1 MRNAKL
7 VVAAYAGL
15 LTLSGFAGLSYE
27 VVWLRSL
34 SNTLGSSMLATS
46 TILAT
51 FMAGM
56 AAGSLVVGRRADRL
70 ARPLVGYAILELCL
84 AACALAV
91 PRMLGL
97 VAGIDAVAGAAHLP
111 AMLAKAIAAAAV
123 LLVPTFVMG
132 GTLPIVAADMGRRF
146 RQPGAVFTACY
157 AVHVLGAASGA
168 LVASFVLISRFGLSM
183 TSTLGAAVNVAV
195 ALGAFL
201 LSRLPHGEP
210 VADAVHGSRRNA
222 SAKSSLRAWPW
233 VATALLSGFIILGC
247 EVVFVRILVLSLMA
261 KVHSFAIMLAVFLVA
276 LSIGSF
282 LSSRLPRS
290 WIRHPLTLAIVLLLG
305 ALGLLLS
312 REVPLHWPLP
322 FLMSA
327 QQWGSIGGDELSAA
341 GIPTGLLG
349 AVVNMQADIQ
359 TAEYLKIA
367 LLISTLA
374 LFPFVIP
381 LGMVLPLVL
390 RRVAFESEARGDW
403 TGRILFWNTVGSVLG
418 PLVAPYLLVPRLS
431 LEGTL
436 WGMSLVVAAFGAAWG
451 VAAIRRGGRS
461 SRWLWL
467 PLAAGFVGWFAT
479 TDSRLDGTPELDCTR
494 EGAARLFGDG
504 RPPRVLH
511 HEEGASCTVS
521 VVETLLGKRIL
532 RLDGFE
538 AAATMDAKMLDYL
551 YMRLMAHLPALLF
564 GDAPIEKSLVIC
576 CGTGGTAGAMTVHT
590 QERVDLVDLH
600 PEVLACLPWFDEWN
614 HGVARNPRC
623 RSMAADG
630 RAHLRTLED
639 EYDIITLE
647 PMPPQFAGMTQLYS
661 VEFYEGCGDAL
672 RQGGVVC
679 QWLPLHLVTRDQA
692 LAMMRAM
699 SEVFTTVQYWEHA
712 GNGMLVGTMRSEL
725 PLTLSIADRLR
736 ASPLLQQD
744 LEQGGLLGVA
754 DLAAGFICD
763 ARDMGEEFRRVR
775 PTRDDRPA
783 LEYGTVS
790 HGLRYPSAAEL
801 AHRREPFYTAALR
814 AQVPLVGFDRLDELT
829 GFAFARAVERYA
841 RMLTDLGQV
850 EEAREFL
857 RGQIE
862 AHPDLPSIEQLR
874 GMLEE
879 GTVAP

>member
-7 VVAAYAGL
+7 VVTAYAGL

-34 SNTLGSSMLATS
+34 SNTLGSSMVATS

-56 AAGSLVVGRRADRL
+56 ALGSLVVGRRADGLR
-70 ARPLVGYAILELCL
+70 RPLVGYAVLELCL
-84 AACALAV
+84 AACAVAV

-97 VAGIDAVAGAAHLP
+97 VAGIDSIASAAHLP
-111 AMLAKAIAAAAV
+111 ALLAKAIAAAVV

-132 GTLPIVAADMGRRF
+132 GTLPIVAADIGRRF

-168 LVASFVLISRFGLSM
+168 LVASFILIARFGLSM
-183 TSTLGAAVNVAV
+183 TSTLGAVVNVTV
-195 ALGAFL
+195 ALGAL
-201 LSRLPHGEP
+201 LLARYTYPEVG
-210 VADAVHGSRRNA
+210 AGTTKGAQRKGSAR
-222 SAKSSLRAWPW
+222 SSLRAWPW
-233 VATALLSGFIILGC
+233 MATALLSGFIILGC

-282 LSSRLPRS
+282 VASRLPRH
-290 WIRHPLTLAIVLLLG
+290 WIRHPLTLSVILLLG

-312 REVPLHWPLP
+312 REIPLHWPLP

-327 QQWGSIGGDELSAA
+327 QQWGSIGADELAA
-341 GIPTGLLG
+341 AAVPSGLLA
-349 AVVNMQADIQ
+349 AVVNTQADIQ

-381 LGMVLPLVL
+381 LGMVLPIVM
-390 RRVAFESEARGDW
+390 RRVAFESEARGGW

-436 WGMSLVVAAFGAAWG
+436 WAMSLLVAAFGAAWG
-451 VAAIRRGGRS
+451 CSALWRERRAI
-461 SRWLWL
+461 RWLWL
-467 PLAAGFVGWFAT
+467 PIAAGFAVWFAT
-479 TDSRLDGTPELDCTR
+479 TNSRLDGTPELDCTR

-504 RPPRVLH
+504 RVPRVLH

-521 VVETLLGKRIL
+521 VVQTAQGKRIL

-590 QERVDLVDLH
+590 RQRVDLVDLH

-623 RSMAADG
+623 RTIAADG
-630 RAHLRTLED
+630 RAHIRALED

-661 VEFYEGCGDAL
+661 VEFYEGCRDAL
-672 RQGGVVC
+672 RQGGLVC
-679 QWLPLHLVTRDQA
+679 QWLPLHLVTREQA

-699 SEVFTTVQYWEHA
+699 SEVFPTVQYWEHA
-712 GNGMLVGTMRSEL
+712 GNGMLVGTMRPEL
-725 PLTLSIADRLR
+725 PLTVSIVDRLR
-736 ASPLLQQD
+736 ANPLLQQD

-763 ARDMGEEFRRVR
+763 SRDMGEEFGQAQ

-783 LEYGTVS
+783 LEYATVS

-801 AHRREPFYTAALR
+801 AHRREPFYTAALQ
-814 AQVPLVGFDRLDELT
+814 AELPLAGFDGMDELR
-829 GFAFARAVERYA
+829 GFVLARNFERYA
-841 RMLTDLGQV
+841 RMLAELGQV
-850 EEAREFL
+850 EQAREFL
-857 RGQIE
+857 RRQIE
-862 AHPDLPSIEQLR
+862 VHPELPTIAQLR
-874 GMLEE
+874 GLLEQE
-879 GTVAP
+879 TTEP